1 MIAVP
6 GPDIGQSTSAA
17 LQTGID
23 LPLRQVRLPA
33 GSVDGPGALEG
44 RVGISGAWQ
53 GEAVIRCGVGLARR
67 VAGAIYAVPPQ
78 QVRVEQIQSAVVRLA
93 SLTASGLETMLPQ
106 PCRLARPRVRAACD
120 ADAQR
125 LGGAIRS
132 EVHFDCEGEPLVILL
147 VERSADH

>member
-1 MIAVP
+1 MIAEP
-6 GPDIGQSTSAA
+6 GPDIGQTTSAVLRA
-17 LQTGID
+17 GID
-23 LPLRQVRLPA
+23 LPLRQVGPAA

-44 RVGISGAWQ
+44 RVEITGAWQ

-67 VAGAIYAVPPQ
+67 VAGAIYAVPSR
-78 QVRVEQIQSAVVRLA
+78 QVRVEQIQSAVTQLA

-125 LGGAIRS
+125 LNGAIRG